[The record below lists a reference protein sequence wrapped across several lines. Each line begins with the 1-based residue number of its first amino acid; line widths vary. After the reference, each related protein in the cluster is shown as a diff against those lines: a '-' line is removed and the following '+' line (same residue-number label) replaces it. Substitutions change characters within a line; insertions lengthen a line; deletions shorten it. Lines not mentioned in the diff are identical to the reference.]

1 MTLGAEPKK
10 LAVLGALL
18 VIMPVAYY
26 WANGDS
32 PTPGA
37 SQSKSSG
44 AKFADRMKA
53 SEVGV
58 ATPPDLGRQSAARI
72 AAARGRD
79 RTSIADYKPSLKPR
93 RPEDRPDPL
102 TVDPTLKLTLISRLK
117 NVNVAGGRRSLFDF
131 GAAAPVVKQPDPKQ
145 ILPGKAK
152 PIGPELPPKPVVPV
166 VNTPPPP
173 PPPAP
178 LPFKFYG
185 FIGGKPAGA
194 KKAFFLEGDDVYIA
208 GEGELVKR
216 RYKVVRIGI
225 NTVVMEDTQEKNQQ
239 TLQMVEDI
247 QAI

>member
-10 LAVLGALL
+10 LAALGVLL

-26 WANGDS
+26 WANSAS
-32 PTPGA
+32 PTPEA

-44 AKFADRMKA
+44 AKFADRMRA

-58 ATPPDLGRQSAARI
+58 AMPPDLGRQSAARI
-72 AAARGRD
+72 AAARKD
-79 RTSIADYKPSLKPR
+79 RTSIAEYKPSLKPR

-117 NVNVAGGRRSLFDF
+117 DVHVAGGRRSLFYF
-131 GAAAPVVKQPDPKQ
+131 GAAAAVERQPEPKK
-145 ILPGKAK
+145 ILPAKAK
-152 PIGPELPPKPVVPV
+152 PIGPEPPPKPVVPV

-173 PPPAP
+173 APPAP

-185 FIGGKPAGA
+185 FIGGKPSGA

-208 GEGELVKR
+208 GEGELVKK

-239 TLQMVEDI
+239 TLQMVEDV